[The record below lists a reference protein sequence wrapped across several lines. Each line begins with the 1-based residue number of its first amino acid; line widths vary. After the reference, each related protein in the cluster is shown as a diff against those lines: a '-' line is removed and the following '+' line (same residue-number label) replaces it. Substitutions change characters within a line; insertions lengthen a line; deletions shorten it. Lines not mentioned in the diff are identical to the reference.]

1 MELLKKLLKD
11 GDKVV
16 GLCAFRKEEKRRNF
30 SNFTFSG
37 QKLVFY
43 TNTRNNFLLG
53 T

>member
-1 MELLKKLLKD
+1 MELLKKLFKD
-11 GDKVV
+11 DDKVV
-16 GLCAFRKEEKRRNF
+16 GLCAFQKKKKRRNF